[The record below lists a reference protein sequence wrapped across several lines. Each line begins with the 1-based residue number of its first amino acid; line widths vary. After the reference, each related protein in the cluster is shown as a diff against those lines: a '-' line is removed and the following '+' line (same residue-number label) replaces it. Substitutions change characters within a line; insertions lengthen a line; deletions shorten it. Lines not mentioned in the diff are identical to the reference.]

1 MGACRTSIKEGRRY
15 YEQERFF
22 NFLSKFYK
30 NMKNADKK
38 AVAKSFGIGYT
49 YLESWLE
56 SISYVRNVCAH
67 YGRLYNAKLS
77 KTPILYKEYTQA
89 GIGNNRM
96 FGVLLCMK
104 QILKKNQIII
114 SVIAIMLI
122 AAGYMNYT
130 SNEKQV
136 LETAVLTDSEKYAG
150 IGDATL
156 VSANVAD
163 NNDLVN
169 NNEGQNIA
177 ADSVKSEEKK
187 DEIKSN
193 EQNTENKENDKN
205 TVPNEVNTSTNVT
218 ETSGD
223 QYFAELRLERDKMYS
238 QMLESYQKILS
249 NSQISETQKEISEN
263 EIKKINDTRN
273 AIMIAENLIKNK
285 GFEDLIIFING
296 DSISIIVKAK
306 ELKEEQIAQIQN
318 IISRELKGEIENIH
332 ISNKE

>member
-1 MGACRTSIKEGRRY
+1 
-15 YEQERFF
+15 
-22 NFLSKFYK
+22 
-30 NMKNADKK
+30 
-38 AVAKSFGIGYT
+38 
-49 YLESWLE
+49 
-56 SISYVRNVCAH
+56 
-67 YGRLYNAKLS
+67 
-77 KTPILYKEYTQA
+77 
-89 GIGNNRM
+89 
-96 FGVLLCMK
+96 MK

-130 SNEKQV
+130 SNEKQA

-169 NNEGQNIA
+169 NNEGQNITN
-177 ADSVKSEEKK
+177 DSTKNE

-193 EQNTENKENDKN
+193 EQNTETKENDKN
-205 TVPNEVNTSTNVT
+205 TVPNEVKTSTTVT

-249 NSQISETQKEISEN
+249 NNQISETQKEISES

-285 GFEDLIIFING
+285 GFQDLIIFING

>member
-1 MGACRTSIKEGRRY
+1 
-15 YEQERFF
+15 
-22 NFLSKFYK
+22 
-30 NMKNADKK
+30 
-38 AVAKSFGIGYT
+38 
-49 YLESWLE
+49 
-56 SISYVRNVCAH
+56 
-67 YGRLYNAKLS
+67 
-77 KTPILYKEYTQA
+77 
-89 GIGNNRM
+89 
-96 FGVLLCMK
+96 MK

-130 SNEKQV
+130 SNEKQA

-169 NNEGQNIA
+169 NDETQNTDNENN
-177 ADSVKSEEKK
+177 DTSKNEDKK

-205 TVPNEVNTSTNVT
+205 TVQNEINTSTTVT

-285 GFEDLIIFING
+285 GFQDLIIFING

>member
-1 MGACRTSIKEGRRY
+1 
-15 YEQERFF
+15 
-22 NFLSKFYK
+22 
-30 NMKNADKK
+30 
-38 AVAKSFGIGYT
+38 
-49 YLESWLE
+49 
-56 SISYVRNVCAH
+56 
-67 YGRLYNAKLS
+67 
-77 KTPILYKEYTQA
+77 
-89 GIGNNRM
+89 
-96 FGVLLCMK
+96 MK

-130 SNEKQV
+130 SNEKQA

-150 IGDATL
+150 IGDTTL

-163 NNDLVN
+163 NSDVVN
-169 NNEGQNIA
+169 NNEGQNITD
-177 ADSVKSEEKK
+177 DSVKKE
-187 DEIKSN
+187 EIKSN
-193 EQNTENKENDKN
+193 EQNTETTENA
-205 TVPNEVNTSTNVT
+205 VQNEINTSTTVT

-249 NSQISETQKEISEN
+249 NNQISETQKEISEN

-285 GFEDLIIFING
+285 GFQDLIIFING

>member
-1 MGACRTSIKEGRRY
+1 
-15 YEQERFF
+15 
-22 NFLSKFYK
+22 
-30 NMKNADKK
+30 
-38 AVAKSFGIGYT
+38 
-49 YLESWLE
+49 
-56 SISYVRNVCAH
+56 
-67 YGRLYNAKLS
+67 
-77 KTPILYKEYTQA
+77 
-89 GIGNNRM
+89 
-96 FGVLLCMK
+96 MK

-130 SNEKQV
+130 SNEKQA

-169 NNEGQNIA
+169 NDETQNTDNENN
-177 ADSVKSEEKK
+177 DTSKNEDKK

-193 EQNTENKENDKN
+193 EQNTETTENA
-205 TVPNEVNTSTNVT
+205 VQNEINTSTTVT
-218 ETSGD
+218 ENSGN
-223 QYFAELRLERDKMYS
+223 QYFVELRLERDKMYS

-285 GFEDLIIFING
+285 GFQDLIIFING

>member
-1 MGACRTSIKEGRRY
+1 
-15 YEQERFF
+15 
-22 NFLSKFYK
+22 
-30 NMKNADKK
+30 
-38 AVAKSFGIGYT
+38 
-49 YLESWLE
+49 
-56 SISYVRNVCAH
+56 
-67 YGRLYNAKLS
+67 
-77 KTPILYKEYTQA
+77 
-89 GIGNNRM
+89 
-96 FGVLLCMK
+96 MK

-114 SVIAIMLI
+114 SVIAMMLI

-130 SNEKQV
+130 SNEKQA
-136 LETAVLTDSEKYAG
+136 LETAALTDSEKYAG

-163 NNDLVN
+163 NSDVAN

-177 ADSVKSEEKK
+177 DDSVKIEEKK

-193 EQNTENKENDKN
+193 EQNTENKEN
-205 TVPNEVNTSTNVT
+205 TVQNEINTSTTVT

-249 NSQISETQKEISEN
+249 NSQISETQKKISEN

-285 GFEDLIIFING
+285 GFQDLIIFING

-306 ELKEEQIAQIQN
+306 ELKK
-318 IISRELKGEIENIH
+318 SK
-332 ISNKE
+332 

>member
-1 MGACRTSIKEGRRY
+1 
-15 YEQERFF
+15 
-22 NFLSKFYK
+22 
-30 NMKNADKK
+30 
-38 AVAKSFGIGYT
+38 
-49 YLESWLE
+49 
-56 SISYVRNVCAH
+56 
-67 YGRLYNAKLS
+67 
-77 KTPILYKEYTQA
+77 
-89 GIGNNRM
+89 
-96 FGVLLCMK
+96 MK

-169 NNEGQNIA
+169 NDETQNIID
-177 ADSVKSEEKK
+177 DSAKNEEKK

-193 EQNTENKENDKN
+193 DQNTESKENI
-205 TVPNEVNTSTNVT
+205 VQNEINTSTTVT

-285 GFEDLIIFING
+285 GFQDLIIFING

-332 ISNKE
+332 ISNKEWKVLKMSM

>member
-1 MGACRTSIKEGRRY
+1 
-15 YEQERFF
+15 
-22 NFLSKFYK
+22 
-30 NMKNADKK
+30 
-38 AVAKSFGIGYT
+38 
-49 YLESWLE
+49 
-56 SISYVRNVCAH
+56 
-67 YGRLYNAKLS
+67 
-77 KTPILYKEYTQA
+77 
-89 GIGNNRM
+89 
-96 FGVLLCMK
+96 MK

-130 SNEKQV
+130 SNEKQA

-169 NNEGQNIA
+169 NDETQNTDNENN
-177 ADSVKSEEKK
+177 DTSKDEDKK

-205 TVPNEVNTSTNVT
+205 TVQNEVNTSTNVT

-238 QMLESYQKILS
+238 QMLESYQKLAEDTAVPAEQK
-249 NSQISETQKEISEN
+249 NISTQEISN
-263 EIKKINDTRN
+263 INNRKN
-273 AIMIAENLIKNK
+273 AIMIAENLIKNL
-285 GFEDLIIFING
+285 GFEDVVIFVNNN
-296 DSISIIVKAK
+296 STSVIVKSENLSEADV
-306 ELKEEQIAQIQN
+306 AQIQN
-318 IISRELKGEIENIH
+318 IVCREVGVEVGSIH
-332 ISNKE
+332 ISLK

>member
-1 MGACRTSIKEGRRY
+1 
-15 YEQERFF
+15 
-22 NFLSKFYK
+22 
-30 NMKNADKK
+30 
-38 AVAKSFGIGYT
+38 
-49 YLESWLE
+49 
-56 SISYVRNVCAH
+56 
-67 YGRLYNAKLS
+67 
-77 KTPILYKEYTQA
+77 
-89 GIGNNRM
+89 
-96 FGVLLCMK
+96 MK

-130 SNEKQV
+130 SNEKQA

-169 NNEGQNIA
+169 NDETQNTDNENN
-177 ADSVKSEEKK
+177 DTSKNEDKK

-193 EQNTENKENDKN
+193 EQNTETTENA
-205 TVPNEVNTSTNVT
+205 VQNEINTSTTVT
-218 ETSGD
+218 ENSGN

-273 AIMIAENLIKNK
+273 AIMIAENLKKNK
-285 GFEDLIIFING
+285 GFQDLIIFING

>member
-1 MGACRTSIKEGRRY
+1 
-15 YEQERFF
+15 
-22 NFLSKFYK
+22 
-30 NMKNADKK
+30 
-38 AVAKSFGIGYT
+38 
-49 YLESWLE
+49 
-56 SISYVRNVCAH
+56 
-67 YGRLYNAKLS
+67 
-77 KTPILYKEYTQA
+77 
-89 GIGNNRM
+89 
-96 FGVLLCMK
+96 MK

-130 SNEKQV
+130 SNEKQA

-169 NNEGQNIA
+169 NDETQNTDNENN
-177 ADSVKSEEKK
+177 DTSKNEDKK

-193 EQNTENKENDKN
+193 EQNTETTENA
-205 TVPNEVNTSTNVT
+205 VQNEINTSTTVT
-218 ETSGD
+218 ENSGN
-223 QYFAELRLERDKMYS
+223 QCFAELRLERDKMYS

-285 GFEDLIIFING
+285 GFQDLIIFING

>member
-1 MGACRTSIKEGRRY
+1 
-15 YEQERFF
+15 
-22 NFLSKFYK
+22 
-30 NMKNADKK
+30 
-38 AVAKSFGIGYT
+38 
-49 YLESWLE
+49 
-56 SISYVRNVCAH
+56 
-67 YGRLYNAKLS
+67 
-77 KTPILYKEYTQA
+77 
-89 GIGNNRM
+89 
-96 FGVLLCMK
+96 MK

-130 SNEKQV
+130 SNEKQA

-169 NNEGQNIA
+169 NDETQNIID
-177 ADSVKSEEKK
+177 DSATNEEKK

-193 EQNTENKENDKN
+193 NQNTESKENI
-205 TVPNEVNTSTNVT
+205 VQNEINTSTTVT

-249 NSQISETQKEISEN
+249 NNQISETQKEISEN

-285 GFEDLIIFING
+285 GFQDLIIFING

>member
-1 MGACRTSIKEGRRY
+1 
-15 YEQERFF
+15 
-22 NFLSKFYK
+22 
-30 NMKNADKK
+30 
-38 AVAKSFGIGYT
+38 
-49 YLESWLE
+49 
-56 SISYVRNVCAH
+56 
-67 YGRLYNAKLS
+67 
-77 KTPILYKEYTQA
+77 
-89 GIGNNRM
+89 
-96 FGVLLCMK
+96 MK

-130 SNEKQV
+130 SNEKQA

-163 NNDLVN
+163 NSDVVN
-169 NNEGQNIA
+169 NNEGQNITD
-177 ADSVKSEEKK
+177 DSVKKE
-187 DEIKSN
+187 EIKSN

-205 TVPNEVNTSTNVT
+205 TIQNEINTSTTVT
-218 ETSGD
+218 ENSGD

-285 GFEDLIIFING
+285 GFQDLIIFING

-318 IISRELKGEIENIH
+318 IISRELKGEIENVH

>member
-1 MGACRTSIKEGRRY
+1 
-15 YEQERFF
+15 
-22 NFLSKFYK
+22 
-30 NMKNADKK
+30 
-38 AVAKSFGIGYT
+38 
-49 YLESWLE
+49 
-56 SISYVRNVCAH
+56 
-67 YGRLYNAKLS
+67 
-77 KTPILYKEYTQA
+77 
-89 GIGNNRM
+89 
-96 FGVLLCMK
+96 MK

-130 SNEKQV
+130 SNEKQA
-136 LETAVLTDSEKYAG
+136 LETAALTDLEKYAG

-163 NNDLVN
+163 NNDETQNTDNEN
-169 NNEGQNIA
+169 N
-177 ADSVKSEEKK
+177 DTSKDVDKK
-187 DEIKSN
+187 DAIKLN
-193 EQNTENKENDKN
+193 EQNTANKENDEN
-205 TVPNEVNTSTNVT
+205 IVQNEINTSTTVT
-218 ETSGD
+218 ETSGN

-285 GFEDLIIFING
+285 GFQDLIIFING

>member
-1 MGACRTSIKEGRRY
+1 
-15 YEQERFF
+15 
-22 NFLSKFYK
+22 
-30 NMKNADKK
+30 
-38 AVAKSFGIGYT
+38 
-49 YLESWLE
+49 
-56 SISYVRNVCAH
+56 
-67 YGRLYNAKLS
+67 
-77 KTPILYKEYTQA
+77 
-89 GIGNNRM
+89 
-96 FGVLLCMK
+96 MK

-130 SNEKQV
+130 SNEKQA

-169 NNEGQNIA
+169 NDETQNTDNENN
-177 ADSVKSEEKK
+177 DTSKDEDKK

-205 TVPNEVNTSTNVT
+205 TVQNEVNTSTNVT

-249 NSQISETQKEISEN
+249 NSQISKTQKEISEN

-285 GFEDLIIFING
+285 GFQDLIIFING

>member
-1 MGACRTSIKEGRRY
+1 
-15 YEQERFF
+15 
-22 NFLSKFYK
+22 
-30 NMKNADKK
+30 
-38 AVAKSFGIGYT
+38 
-49 YLESWLE
+49 
-56 SISYVRNVCAH
+56 
-67 YGRLYNAKLS
+67 
-77 KTPILYKEYTQA
+77 
-89 GIGNNRM
+89 
-96 FGVLLCMK
+96 MK

-130 SNEKQV
+130 SNEKQA

-163 NNDLVN
+163 NNDSVN
-169 NNEGQNIA
+169 NNEIQNIT
-177 ADSVKSEEKK
+177 DEPTKNEDNK
-187 DEIKSN
+187 DEIKLN
-193 EQNTENKENDKN
+193 EQNTETKEN
-205 TVPNEVNTSTNVT
+205 TVQNEINTSTTVT

-285 GFEDLIIFING
+285 GFQDLIIFING

>member
-1 MGACRTSIKEGRRY
+1 
-15 YEQERFF
+15 
-22 NFLSKFYK
+22 
-30 NMKNADKK
+30 
-38 AVAKSFGIGYT
+38 
-49 YLESWLE
+49 
-56 SISYVRNVCAH
+56 
-67 YGRLYNAKLS
+67 
-77 KTPILYKEYTQA
+77 
-89 GIGNNRM
+89 
-96 FGVLLCMK
+96 MK

-130 SNEKQV
+130 SNEKQA
-136 LETAVLTDSEKYAG
+136 LETAALTDSEKYAG

-163 NNDLVN
+163 DNNLEKNDEV
-169 NNEGQNIA
+169 QNIID
-177 ADSVKSEEKK
+177 DSAKNEEKK

-193 EQNTENKENDKN
+193 DQNTESKENI
-205 TVPNEVNTSTNVT
+205 VQNEINTSTTVT

-223 QYFAELRLERDKMYS
+223 QYFAKLRLERDKMYS

-249 NSQISETQKEISEN
+249 NNQISETQKEISEN

-285 GFEDLIIFING
+285 GFQDLIIFING

>member
-1 MGACRTSIKEGRRY
+1 
-15 YEQERFF
+15 
-22 NFLSKFYK
+22 
-30 NMKNADKK
+30 
-38 AVAKSFGIGYT
+38 
-49 YLESWLE
+49 
-56 SISYVRNVCAH
+56 
-67 YGRLYNAKLS
+67 
-77 KTPILYKEYTQA
+77 
-89 GIGNNRM
+89 
-96 FGVLLCMK
+96 MK

-130 SNEKQV
+130 SNEKQA

-163 NNDLVN
+163 NN
-169 NNEGQNIA
+169 EIQNIT
-177 ADSVKSEEKK
+177 DEPTKNEDNK
-187 DEIKSN
+187 DEIKSD
-193 EQNTENKENDKN
+193 EQNTEIKGNDENVAKN
-205 TVPNEVNTSTNVT
+205 EINTSTTVT

-285 GFEDLIIFING
+285 GFQDLIIFING

>member
-1 MGACRTSIKEGRRY
+1 
-15 YEQERFF
+15 
-22 NFLSKFYK
+22 
-30 NMKNADKK
+30 
-38 AVAKSFGIGYT
+38 
-49 YLESWLE
+49 
-56 SISYVRNVCAH
+56 
-67 YGRLYNAKLS
+67 
-77 KTPILYKEYTQA
+77 
-89 GIGNNRM
+89 
-96 FGVLLCMK
+96 MK

-130 SNEKQV
+130 SNEKQA

-169 NNEGQNIA
+169 NDETKNIID
-177 ADSVKSEEKK
+177 DSATNEEKK

-193 EQNTENKENDKN
+193 DQNTESKENI
-205 TVPNEVNTSTNVT
+205 VQNEINTSTTVT

-223 QYFAELRLERDKMYS
+223 QYFAELRLEREKMYS

-249 NSQISETQKEISEN
+249 NNQISETQKEISEN

-285 GFEDLIIFING
+285 GFQDLIIFING

>member
-1 MGACRTSIKEGRRY
+1 
-15 YEQERFF
+15 
-22 NFLSKFYK
+22 
-30 NMKNADKK
+30 
-38 AVAKSFGIGYT
+38 
-49 YLESWLE
+49 
-56 SISYVRNVCAH
+56 
-67 YGRLYNAKLS
+67 
-77 KTPILYKEYTQA
+77 
-89 GIGNNRM
+89 
-96 FGVLLCMK
+96 MK

-130 SNEKQV
+130 SNEKQS

-156 VSANVAD
+156 VSANVTD
-163 NNDLVN
+163 NNDA
-169 NNEGQNIA
+169 QNITD
-177 ADSVKSEEKK
+177 DSTKNE

-205 TVPNEVNTSTNVT
+205 TVQNEINTSTNVT

-285 GFEDLIIFING
+285 GFQDLIIFING
-296 DSISIIVKAK
+296 
-306 ELKEEQIAQIQN
+306 
-318 IISRELKGEIENIH
+318 
-332 ISNKE
+332 

>member
-1 MGACRTSIKEGRRY
+1 
-15 YEQERFF
+15 
-22 NFLSKFYK
+22 
-30 NMKNADKK
+30 
-38 AVAKSFGIGYT
+38 
-49 YLESWLE
+49 
-56 SISYVRNVCAH
+56 
-67 YGRLYNAKLS
+67 
-77 KTPILYKEYTQA
+77 
-89 GIGNNRM
+89 
-96 FGVLLCMK
+96 MK

-130 SNEKQV
+130 SNEKQA

-163 NNDLVN
+163 DNNLEKNDEV
-169 NNEGQNIA
+169 QNII
-177 ADSVKSEEKK
+177 DESTKNEDNK

-193 EQNTENKENDKN
+193 EQNTETKEN
-205 TVPNEVNTSTNVT
+205 TVQNEINTSTTVT

-285 GFEDLIIFING
+285 GFQDLIIFING

>member
-1 MGACRTSIKEGRRY
+1 
-15 YEQERFF
+15 
-22 NFLSKFYK
+22 
-30 NMKNADKK
+30 
-38 AVAKSFGIGYT
+38 
-49 YLESWLE
+49 
-56 SISYVRNVCAH
+56 
-67 YGRLYNAKLS
+67 
-77 KTPILYKEYTQA
+77 
-89 GIGNNRM
+89 
-96 FGVLLCMK
+96 MK

-130 SNEKQV
+130 SNEKQA

-169 NNEGQNIA
+169 NDETQNTDNENN
-177 ADSVKSEEKK
+177 DTSKDEDKK

-205 TVPNEVNTSTNVT
+205 TVQNEVNTSTNVT

-285 GFEDLIIFING
+285 GFQDLIIFING

-332 ISNKE
+332 ISNKEWKVLKMSM

>member
-1 MGACRTSIKEGRRY
+1 
-15 YEQERFF
+15 
-22 NFLSKFYK
+22 
-30 NMKNADKK
+30 
-38 AVAKSFGIGYT
+38 
-49 YLESWLE
+49 
-56 SISYVRNVCAH
+56 
-67 YGRLYNAKLS
+67 
-77 KTPILYKEYTQA
+77 
-89 GIGNNRM
+89 
-96 FGVLLCMK
+96 
-104 QILKKNQIII
+104 
-114 SVIAIMLI
+114 MLI

-130 SNEKQV
+130 SNEKQA

-163 NNDLVN
+163 NSDVAN

-177 ADSVKSEEKK
+177 DDSVKKE
-187 DEIKSN
+187 EIKSN
-193 EQNTENKENDKN
+193 EQNTETTEN
-205 TVPNEVNTSTNVT
+205 TVQNEINTSTTVT

-285 GFEDLIIFING
+285 GFQDLIIFING

-306 ELKEEQIAQIQN
+306 ELKEEQIAKIQN

>member
-1 MGACRTSIKEGRRY
+1 
-15 YEQERFF
+15 
-22 NFLSKFYK
+22 
-30 NMKNADKK
+30 
-38 AVAKSFGIGYT
+38 
-49 YLESWLE
+49 
-56 SISYVRNVCAH
+56 
-67 YGRLYNAKLS
+67 
-77 KTPILYKEYTQA
+77 
-89 GIGNNRM
+89 
-96 FGVLLCMK
+96 MK

-130 SNEKQV
+130 SNEKRA

-169 NNEGQNIA
+169 NDETQNTDNENN
-177 ADSVKSEEKK
+177 DTSKNEDKK

-193 EQNTENKENDKN
+193 EQNTETTENA
-205 TVPNEVNTSTNVT
+205 VQNEINTSTTVT
-218 ETSGD
+218 ENSGN

-285 GFEDLIIFING
+285 GFQDLIIFING

>member
-1 MGACRTSIKEGRRY
+1 
-15 YEQERFF
+15 
-22 NFLSKFYK
+22 
-30 NMKNADKK
+30 
-38 AVAKSFGIGYT
+38 
-49 YLESWLE
+49 
-56 SISYVRNVCAH
+56 
-67 YGRLYNAKLS
+67 
-77 KTPILYKEYTQA
+77 
-89 GIGNNRM
+89 
-96 FGVLLCMK
+96 MK

-130 SNEKQV
+130 SNEKQA

-163 NNDLVN
+163 NND
-169 NNEGQNIA
+169 ETQNIID
-177 ADSVKSEEKK
+177 DSAKNEEKK

-193 EQNTENKENDKN
+193 DQNTESKDNI
-205 TVPNEVNTSTNVT
+205 VQNEINTSTTVT

-249 NSQISETQKEISEN
+249 NNQISETQKEISEN

-285 GFEDLIIFING
+285 GFQDLIIFINV

>member
-1 MGACRTSIKEGRRY
+1 
-15 YEQERFF
+15 
-22 NFLSKFYK
+22 
-30 NMKNADKK
+30 
-38 AVAKSFGIGYT
+38 
-49 YLESWLE
+49 
-56 SISYVRNVCAH
+56 
-67 YGRLYNAKLS
+67 
-77 KTPILYKEYTQA
+77 
-89 GIGNNRM
+89 
-96 FGVLLCMK
+96 MK

-130 SNEKQV
+130 SNEKQA

-169 NNEGQNIA
+169 NDETQNIID
-177 ADSVKSEEKK
+177 DSAKNEEKK

-193 EQNTENKENDKN
+193 DQNTESKENI
-205 TVPNEVNTSTNVT
+205 VQNEINTSTTVT
-218 ETSGD
+218 ETSGN

-285 GFEDLIIFING
+285 GFQDLIIFING

>member
-1 MGACRTSIKEGRRY
+1 
-15 YEQERFF
+15 
-22 NFLSKFYK
+22 
-30 NMKNADKK
+30 
-38 AVAKSFGIGYT
+38 
-49 YLESWLE
+49 
-56 SISYVRNVCAH
+56 
-67 YGRLYNAKLS
+67 
-77 KTPILYKEYTQA
+77 
-89 GIGNNRM
+89 
-96 FGVLLCMK
+96 MK

-136 LETAVLTDSEKYAG
+136 LEKAVLTDSEKYAG